1 MNDNAVPINFEILKE
16 VYGEK
21 TVELF
26 KHLDVTHFLDINKF
40 EKEPDIGSI
49 FLFGLGGCYEFSTD
63 YYGEIYIQN
72 GTLLPESLS
81 EYIDRGQKY
90 YKAHFDTEPKYLDDI
105 VMYTIVFE

>member
-1 MNDNAVPINFEILKE
+1 MNSKQEKINFDIIAQ

-26 KHLDVTHFLDINKF
+26 KHLGVTHFLDINKF
-40 EKEPDIGSI
+40 DKEPDIGSI
-49 FLFGLGGCYEFSTD
+49 FLYGLGGCYDFEDD

-72 GTLLPESLS
+72 GTLLPESLE

-90 YKAHFDTEPKYLDDI
+90 YQIHFGVAPKYLDDI
-105 VMYTIVFE
+105 MIYKIIIE